1 MVDIDPLMEL
11 INRYPEEITY
21 FRIAP
26 KDIDVFNKIVE
37 AYDNVALV
45 STIDPKIAKV
55 AVWTTPDTKDIF
67 MKLVKKIPITITE
80 WDYYIKNL
88 KVGEN

>member
-1 MVDIDPLMEL
+1 MNPLMEL

-55 AVWTTPDTKDIF
+55 AVWTTPDTKNIF
-67 MKLVKKIPITITE
+67 MKLVKKIPIKAML
-80 WDYYIKNL
+80 WDDYTKNM